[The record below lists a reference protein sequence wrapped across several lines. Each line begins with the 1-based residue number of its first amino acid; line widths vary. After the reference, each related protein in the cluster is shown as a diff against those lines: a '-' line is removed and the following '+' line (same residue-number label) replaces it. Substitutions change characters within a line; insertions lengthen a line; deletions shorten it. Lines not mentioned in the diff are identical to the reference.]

1 MGKKPEMIRIPLR
14 ENLVGQGLLLA
25 SLALLALGV
34 VMVHSAVASVATP
47 GDWYRRVDYRHTAFA
62 AIAAVVLLMAWRVNV
77 YWFRQTDRFPWR
89 AAILL
94 LIGLILGGL
103 VFVNGIGYAVGGY
116 HRWIRLGPDKLISFQ
131 PSELI
136 KLFLVVFLAAWLTR
150 DGVNVRSFFKTFLPA
165 LALVG
170 ACMGLVITQ
179 DLGTAMLIGISGG
192 VAMLLAGVPW
202 YYLGTLVG
210 LAGGGGFLS
219 IVLSP
224 WRMARV
230 MAMLDPMSPENKA
243 AYQARESLMAAING
257 GWWGMGLGNGMIKQ
271 GFLPEDS
278 TDFIFAVYCEEWG
291 FRGALLLMGLLLVWM
306 LLARRAAVK
315 SADPF
320 GRVVAGSLGVLIAL
334 QAVLHIGVNLVVLP
348 TKGLG
353 FPLVS
358 AGGTSLVIMAAAAAM
373 IVAVTSRQPA
383 EAFPGSLPAT
393 APASG

>member
-34 VMVHSAVASVATP
+34 VMVHSAVASVAAP
-47 GDWYRRVDYRHTAFA
+47 GEWYRRVDYRHTAFA
-62 AIAAVVLLMAWRVNV
+62 GIAAVVLLMAWRVNV
-77 YWFRQTDRFPWR
+77 YWFRQRDRFPWR

-94 LIGLILGGL
+94 LVGLALGGL
-103 VFVNGIGYAVGGY
+103 VFAPGIGHSVGGF
-116 HRWIRLGPDKLISFQ
+116 HRWIRFGPDKVVSFQ

-136 KLFLVVFLAAWLTR
+136 KLFLVLFLAAWLTR
-150 DGVNVRSFFKTFLPA
+150 DSVNIRSFFKTFLPG
-165 LALVG
+165 LALIG
-170 ACMGLVITQ
+170 ACMALVITQ
-179 DLGTAMLIGISGG
+179 DLGTAMLIGVCGG
-192 VAMLLAGVPW
+192 VVMLLAGVPW
-202 YYLGTLVG
+202 YYLGSLLLLG
-210 LAGGGGFLS
+210 GGGGFLA
-219 IVLSP
+219 IVMSP
-224 WRMARV
+224 WRMRRV
-230 MAMLDPMSPENKA
+230 MAMFDPMSPENTA

-291 FRGALLLMGLLLVWM
+291 FRGAMLLMGLLLVWM

-315 SADPF
+315 SKDPF
-320 GRVVAGSLGVLIAL
+320 GRVVAGSLGVLITL
-334 QAVLHIGVNLVVLP
+334 QAVLHMGVNLVVLP

-358 AGGTSLVIMAAAAAM
+358 AGGTSLIIMAAAVAA
-373 IVAVTSRQPA
+373 IVSVTSRQPA
-383 EAFPGSLPAT
+383 EAFPGSLPAI
-393 APASG
+393 APSPG